1 MIIQSDEEIMILLDN
16 VFTNRYSRIRK
27 SSIKRIRK
35 KMHFKYGY
43 FSNDRMNTSCAE
55 IYFLKTND

>member
-35 KMHFKYGY
+35 KMHFKHGY
-43 FSNDRMNTSCAE
+43 FSYE
-55 IYFLKTND
+55 IITKKMTRFTAITKV